1 MSKRLLV
8 VAALALLPRV
18 ASADPKAEAKQHVDK
33 AMKLHAE
40 GKLAETLDELK
51 TAYALDP
58 QPELL
63 YAMGQ
68 IHVGLGQ
75 CPQAIT
81 YYERYL
87 ATKPDAGTANAAKEA
102 IDACKTNP
110 PRVVADTKP
119 ESEPAPVKPDAPPVA
134 PPPPTKEPAP
144 ATATASAAWYT
155 DILGDALVG
164 LGIVGGI
171 FSVVEY
177 RAATSDRSN
186 ADRATN
192 YQQYSDLV
200 DSANSKQ
207 TLAIVAGAAGAALVV
222 GGAVHFMMADHT
234 TKVAV
239 TPAPGGGMVSIAGR
253 F

>member
-8 VAALALLPRV
+8 VVGFAVLPHV

-75 CPQAIT
+75 CTQAIT

-87 ATKPDAGTANAAKEA
+87 ATKPDPSTANAAKEA

-110 PRVVADTKP
+110 PRVTDTKP
-119 ESEPAPVKPDAPPVA
+119 PDPEPAATPDVPPPQPPPPPV
-134 PPPPTKEPAP
+134 PTKEPGS
-144 ATATASAAWYT
+144 ASAAWYT
-155 DILGDALVG
+155 DVLGDALVG
-164 LGIVGGI
+164 LGIVGGV

-186 ADRATN
+186 ADHAAN
-192 YQQYSDLV
+192 YQAYSDLI
-200 DSANSKQ
+200 DSAKSKQ
-207 TLAIVAGAAGAALVV
+207 TLAIVAGGAGAALVI
-222 GGAVHFMMADHT
+222 GGALHFVMADHSA
-234 TKVAV
+234 KVAIA
-239 TPAPGGGMVSIAGR
+239 PAPGGGMLSIAGR

>member
-8 VAALALLPRV
+8 VATLALLPRV

-33 AMKLHAE
+33 AMKLHDE

-75 CPQAIT
+75 CVQAIT

-87 ATKPDAGTANAAKEA
+87 ATKPDPGTANAAKEA

-110 PRVVADTKP
+110 PRVVSDTKP
-119 ESEPAPVKPDAPPVA
+119 DAEPAPVKPVAPPVA
-134 PPPPTKEPAP
+134 PPPPREPAP
-144 ATATASAAWYT
+144 VTASAAWYT
-155 DILGDALVG
+155 DVIGDALVG
-164 LGIVGGI
+164 LGIIGGI

-177 RAATSDRSN
+177 RAATSDRTN

-200 DSANSKQ
+200 DSAQSKQ
-207 TLAIVAGAAGAALVV
+207 TLAIIAGAAGAALVV
-222 GGAVHFMMADHT
+222 GGAVHFVMADHS

-239 TPAPGGGMVSIAGR
+239 TPARGGGMVSIAGR

>member
-1 MSKRLLV
+1 VTIMSKRLLV
-8 VAALALLPRV
+8 VAALALPHA

-33 AMKLHAE
+33 AMKLHGE

-75 CPQAIT
+75 CTQAIT
-81 YYERYL
+81 YYERFL
-87 ATKPDAGTANAAKEA
+87 ATKPDPGTANAAKEA

-110 PRVVADTKP
+110 PRVADAKP
-119 ESEPAPVKPDAPPVA
+119 EPEPKPDPAPVEPPR
-134 PPPPTKEPAP
+134 PIQEPAP
-144 ATATASAAWYT
+144 ATASAPWYS
-155 DILGDALVG
+155 DVLGDALVG
-164 LGIVGGI
+164 LGIVGGV

-177 RAATSDRSN
+177 RAATSDRST

-200 DSANSKQ
+200 DRAKSKQ
-207 TLAIVAGAAGAALVV
+207 TIAIVAGSAGAALVV
-222 GGAVHFMMADHT
+222 GGALHYVMADHS

>member
-1 MSKRLLV
+1 MMSKLLV
-8 VAALALLPRV
+8 VAALALLPRA

-33 AMKLHAE
+33 AMKLHGE

-75 CPQAIT
+75 CAQAIT

-87 ATKPDAGTANAAKEA
+87 ATKPEPGTANAAKEA
-102 IDACKTNP
+102 IEACKTNP
-110 PRVVADTKP
+110 PRVTDNKSP
-119 ESEPAPVKPDAPPVA
+119 EPEPVKPDAPPIETPLA
-134 PPPPTKEPAP
+134 PTREPAP
-144 ATATASAAWYT
+144 VTAGAAWYT

-164 LGIVGGI
+164 LGIVGGV

-177 RAATSDRSN
+177 RAATSDRSS
-186 ADRATN
+186 ADRAAN

-200 DSANSKQ
+200 DSAKSKQ
-207 TLAIVAGAAGAALVV
+207 TIAIVAGAAGTALVV
-222 GGAVHFMMADHT
+222 GGALHFVMADHS